1 MNHALVAKL
10 LWKLLTDKE
19 SLWSKVMLAKY
30 GKLLKLKETD
40 SIPNW
45 VSPIFRGLLKVKYI
59 IDAGALW
66 NLGDG
71 RNIEVWTDPW
81 LLVNNKP
88 TPLNLI
94 IHGPFPSS
102 QKLSSVISRA
112 GGWCPDFLN
121 TLPPPVRHQIQM
133 LHPRP
138 GIKDILS
145 WTKTKKGKFSVKSAY
160 WTCKSSHNN

>member
-66 NLGDG
+66 NVGDG
-71 RNIEVWTDPW
+71 RNIE
-81 LLVNNKP
+81 
-88 TPLNLI
+88 
-94 IHGPFPSS
+94 
-102 QKLSSVISRA
+102 
-112 GGWCPDFLN
+112 
-121 TLPPPVRHQIQM
+121 
-133 LHPRP
+133 
-138 GIKDILS
+138 
-145 WTKTKKGKFSVKSAY
+145 
-160 WTCKSSHNN
+160 